1 MLVSFIPGLDGTA
14 RAVYTVLGEAI
25 LSAGPARGL
34 NGYSRR
40 FVVRLDHTMG
50 VALRYCL
57 HLRPQLRENACEIR
71 ASLRFRGAVGRDERT
86 ILDLLDGPV
95 LCAGGNSVELVYLQV
110 TAIVDL
116 TKSEMGFIQPW
127 TA

>member
-14 RAVYTVLGEAI
+14 RTVHTLLGEAV

-34 NGYSRR
+34 NGNSRR

-57 HLRPQLRENACEIR
+57 HLRPQLREHTCEIR
-71 ASLRFRGAVGRDERT
+71 ASLRFRGAVGRDERA
-86 ILDLLDGPV
+86 ILNLLDGPV

-110 TAIVDL
+110 TAIVEF
-116 TKSEMGFIQPW
+116 TKSEMGFIESW